1 MKSKPS
7 DIWYELK
14 EAETRLESLSR
25 EFQILE
31 SEKRG
36 YLQEIMKGGQ
46 LSKMVKEADQA
57 IKEKGLAISKVKEE
71 VGNLRSLFGGEL
83 ARFRKEL
90 IEEKQGDLN
99 RSMEQ
104 RARYLKRIEEL
115 EVEISRYRYLVTGKK
130 DRHLVKVEN
139 PLPLE
144 VSYQDDFQPIDEV
157 IGHMKLE
164 IHKIIRMSN
173 EKRLKEYLARRKEH
187 DQTP

>member
-1 MKSKPS
+1 MKSTHP
-7 DIWYELK
+7 DIWHKLRRAK
-14 EAETRLESLSR
+14 KRLEFLSR
-25 EFQILE
+25 EFQSLE

-46 LSKMVKEADQA
+46 LSNMVKEAGQA
-57 IKEKGLAISKVKEE
+57 IKEKGLAISKVKGE
-71 VGNLRSLFGGEL
+71 VGNLRSLFEGEL

-99 RSMEQ
+99 RCMEE
-104 RARYLKRIEEL
+104 RTRYLGRIEEL

-130 DRHLVKVEN
+130 DRHLVEVEN

-157 IGHMKLE
+157 IGHIKVE
-164 IHKIIRMSN
+164 IHKIICMSS
-173 EKRLKEYLARRKEH
+173 EELLKEYLARRKKH
-187 DQTP
+187 DQNP

>member
-1 MKSKPS
+1 
-7 DIWYELK
+7 
-14 EAETRLESLSR
+14 
-25 EFQILE
+25 
-31 SEKRG
+31 
-36 YLQEIMKGGQ
+36 
-46 LSKMVKEADQA
+46 
-57 IKEKGLAISKVKEE
+57 
-71 VGNLRSLFGGEL
+71 
-83 ARFRKEL
+83 L

-173 EKRLKEYLARRKEH
+173 EELLKEYLARRKEH
-187 DQTP
+187 DQNP